1 MKNFFIILAMKI
13 LNLILKICHKNGG
26 NFLGKIAYDWNPE
39 IFKYFK
45 VDCPVIA
52 VSATNGK
59 TMTNN
64 CIGYTLKTA
73 GNKVISNVEG
83 NNMETGILST
93 ILKNCTLTGKIKAD
107 YLVFEVDESYIP
119 VVFKDFR
126 LDTLVIL
133 NFFRDQLDRNG
144 EVESLILRINEFLK
158 TYNGNLI
165 LNNDDPNVSRLGQAN
180 PNNKNIY
187 YFSVDKYQFATEHIK
202 EAGEGKF
209 CPFCKTRLE
218 YEYYQY
224 SHVGKFKCP
233 NCNFGDNKIYKLATN
248 VDLKNRCFDIDG
260 NTYKINGN
268 SIYLIYNY
276 TAVYSV
282 CSLYDISNDVVKKAF
297 STFTLNNGR
306 LEEIKIIDVPTII
319 NLAKNPTGSNVSL
332 RILNEDDSE
341 KELLFVLNDN
351 IADGFDVSW
360 IWDINFNNLNNVTRI
375 ITSGTRAY
383 DIAIRIKTSGFTAE
397 KIEPYLNLEDAV
409 KALYKTDIKKYVIAN
424 YTSLQPTRHELKR
437 FDEMS
442 KNNDVTN
449 VKTSDISKKEAIKS
463 NIENTEMNPKEV
475 LQNIDNTDNTDN
487 LNYQDNEEKSIKIL
501 YLYPDML
508 ELYGDYGNIQ
518 VLKYRIESRGY
529 KAIIDRYSIGDT
541 APNFNDY
548 DIVFAGGGA
557 DNEQS
562 ILAEDLVKYKDNIKD
577 AVKNGVFFLLIC
589 GAYQLFGKY
598 YKGVEGNIIPGL
610 EVFDY
615 YTVANPDRK
624 KRCIG
629 NIVIDATLDA
639 NINIKK
645 STNSNDDSSDN
656 IENLNLKTKVIGFEN
671 HGGQTFDISNFFGNV
686 LFGNGNKFGDSEE
699 GFFENNVIATYLH
712 GPLLSKNP
720 ELCDYIIRYC
730 LDRKYNEN
738 IELEPLNDEFEN
750 FCREQLLNRF
760 LKK

>member
-26 NFLGKIAYDWNPE
+26 NFLGKIAFDWNPE

-45 VDCPVIA
+45 VNCPVIA
-52 VSATNGK
+52 ISATNGK

-73 GNKVISNVEG
+73 GNKVVSNVEG

-158 TYNGNLI
+158 TYTGNLI
-165 LNNDDPNVSRLGQAN
+165 LNNDDPNVARLGQAN
-180 PNNKNIY
+180 PSNSNIY
-187 YFSVDKYQFATEHIK
+187 YFSVDKYKFATEKIK

-233 NCNFGDNKIYKLATN
+233 NCNFGDNEIYKLATN

-276 TAVYSV
+276 TAVYTV

-297 STFTLNNGR
+297 STFALNNGR
-306 LEEIKIIDVPTII
+306 LEEIAIHGVPTII

-332 RILNEDDSE
+332 RILNEDDSQ

-360 IWDINFNNLNNVTRI
+360 IWDINFNNLNNVSRI
-375 ITSGTRAY
+375 VTSGTRAY
-383 DIAIRIKTSGFTAE
+383 DIAIRIKTSGFPAE
-397 KIEPYLNLEDAV
+397 KIEPYFNLEDAV
-409 KALYKTDIKKYVIAN
+409 KALYKTDVKKYVIAN
-424 YTSLQPTRHELKR
+424 YTSLQPTRHELKK
-437 FDEMS
+437 FDEMN
-442 KNNDVTN
+442 KNNNVADTN
-449 VKTSDISKKEAIKS
+449 TNTNDIFKVKNPKVDTKEISQ
-463 NIENTEMNPKEV
+463 NIED
-475 LQNIDNTDNTDN
+475 LHSQ
-487 LNYQDNEEKSIKIL
+487 YNEEKSIKIL

-562 ILAEDLVKYKDNIKD
+562 ILAEDLVKYRENIKN
-577 AVKNGVFFLLIC
+577 AVNNGVFFLLIC

-629 NIVIDATLDA
+629 NIVIEA
-639 NINIKK
+639 NLGQDNNILND
-645 STNSNDDSSDN
+645 TNFNTNTNNSDKF
-656 IENLNLKTKVIGFEN
+656 ENLSLKTKVIGFEN
-671 HGGQTFDISNFFGNV
+671 HGGQTFDISNSFGNV

-720 ELCDYIIRYC
+720 VLCDYIIKYC

-738 IELEPLNDEFEN
+738 IALDPLNDEFEN
-750 FCREQLLNRF
+750 LCREQLLNRF
-760 LKK
+760 LNKN

>member
-26 NFLGKIAYDWNPE
+26 NFLGKIAFDWNPE

-45 VDCPVIA
+45 VKCPVIA

-73 GNKVISNVEG
+73 GYKVVSNVEG

-144 EVESLILRINEFLK
+144 EVESLILRINKFLK
-158 TYNGNLI
+158 TYNGNLV
-165 LNNDDPNVSRLGQAN
+165 LNNDDPNVARLGQAN
-180 PNNKNIY
+180 PSNQNVY
-187 YFSVDKYQFATEHIK
+187 YFSVDKYQFATEEIK

-233 NCNFGDNKIYKLATN
+233 NCNFGDNEIYKLATN

-282 CSLYDISNDVVKKAF
+282 CSLYNISNDVVKKSF
-297 STFTLNNGR
+297 STFALNNGR
-306 LEEIKIIDVPTII
+306 LEEIKINGVPTII

-341 KELLFVLNDN
+341 KDLLFVLNDN

-360 IWDINFNNLNNVTRI
+360 IWDINFNNLNNVSRI
-375 ITSGTRAY
+375 VTSGTRAY
-383 DIAIRIKTSGFTAE
+383 DIAIRIKTSGFPVE
-397 KIEPYLNLEDAV
+397 KIEPYLNLEDAI
-409 KALYKTDIKKYVIAN
+409 KALYRTSVKKYVIAN
-424 YTSLQPTRHELKR
+424 YTSLQPTRHELKK
-437 FDEMS
+437 FDEICQNNLENVCNDNISSDLNVSEMS
-442 KNNDVTN
+442 QQKNYKTN
-449 VKTSDISKKEAIKS
+449 SDNSDC
-463 NIENTEMNPKEV
+463 
-475 LQNIDNTDNTDN
+475 L
-487 LNYQDNEEKSIKIL
+487 KIL

-518 VLKYRIESRGY
+518 VLKYRIELRGY
-529 KAIIDRYSIGDT
+529 KAIIDRYSIGDA

-562 ILAEDLVKYKDNIKD
+562 ILANDLIKYKDNIKE
-577 AVKNGVFFLLIC
+577 AVNNGVFFLLIC

-629 NIVIDATLDA
+629 NIVIDANL
-639 NINIKK
+639 
-645 STNSNDDSSDN
+645 SSSND
-656 IENLNLKTKVIGFEN
+656 IIKTKVIGFEN
-671 HGGQTFDISNFFGNV
+671 HGGQTFDISASFGNV

-699 GFFENNVIATYLH
+699 GFFQNNVIATYLH

-720 ELCDYIIRYC
+720 ELCDYIIKYC
-730 LDRKYNEN
+730 LDRRYNEN
-738 IELEPLNDEFEN
+738 VILEPLNDEFEN
-750 FCREQLLNRF
+750 LCREQLLKRF
-760 LKK
+760 LEK

>member
-1 MKNFFIILAMKI
+1 MKNFFIIFAMKI

-26 NFLGKIAYDWNPE
+26 NFLGKIAYNWNPE

-45 VDCPVIA
+45 VNCPVIA

-73 GNKVISNVEG
+73 GNKVVSNVEG

-119 VVFKDFR
+119 VVFKNFR

-165 LNNDDPNVSRLGQAN
+165 LNNDDPNVARLGQAN
-180 PNNKNIY
+180 PSNKNIY
-187 YFSVDKYQFATEHIK
+187 YFSVDKYKFATEKIK

-233 NCNFGDNKIYKLATN
+233 NCNFGDNEIYKLATN
-248 VDLKNRCFDIDG
+248 VDLKNRCFDIDE

-282 CSLYDISNDVVKKAF
+282 CSLYGISNNVIKKAF
-297 STFTLNNGR
+297 STFALNNGR
-306 LEEIKIIDVPTII
+306 LEEITIHGVPTII

-360 IWDINFNNLNNVTRI
+360 IWDINFNNLNNVSRI

-383 DIAIRIKTSGFTAE
+383 DIAIRIKTSGFPAE

-409 KALYKTDIKKYVIAN
+409 KALYKTNVKKYVIAN
-424 YTSLQPTRHELKR
+424 YTSLQPTRHKLKK
-437 FDEMS
+437 FDEM
-442 KNNDVTN
+442 NNN
-449 VKTSDISKKEAIKS
+449 S
-463 NIENTEMNPKEV
+463 NITIVETNDIIEKETTDTIR
-475 LQNIDNTDNTDN
+475 QN
-487 LNYQDNEEKSIKIL
+487 NETNSDCPNCLKIL

-562 ILAEDLVKYKDNIKD
+562 ILAEDLVKYKDNIKE
-577 AVKNGVFFLLIC
+577 AVENGVFFLLIC

-645 STNSNDDSSDN
+645 SSNSNDDSSDN

-671 HGGQTFDISNFFGNV
+671 HGGQTFDISNSFGNI

-738 IELEPLNDEFEN
+738 VELEPLNDEFEN
-750 FCREQLLNRF
+750 LCREQLLNRF
-760 LKK
+760 LN

>member
-26 NFLGKIAYDWNPE
+26 NFLGKIAFDLNPE

-45 VDCPVIA
+45 VNCPVIA

-73 GNKVISNVEG
+73 GNKVVSNVEG

-165 LNNDDPNVSRLGQAN
+165 LNNDDPNVARLGHAN
-180 PNNKNIY
+180 PDNSNVY
-187 YFSVDKYQFATEHIK
+187 YFSVDKYKFATEQIK

-233 NCNFGDNKIYKLATN
+233 NCNFGDNEIYKLATN

-282 CSLYDISNDVVKKAF
+282 CSLYDISNDIVKKSF
-297 STFTLNNGR
+297 STFALNNGR
-306 LEEIKIIDVPTII
+306 LEEIKIHGVPTII

-360 IWDINFNNLNNVTRI
+360 IWDINFNNLNNVSRI

-383 DIAIRIKTSGFTAE
+383 DIAIRIKTSGFPAE

-409 KALYKTDIKKYVIAN
+409 NAFYKTDVKKYVIAN
-424 YTSLQPTRHELKR
+424 YTSLQPTRHELKK
-437 FDEMS
+437 FNETN
-442 KNNDVTN
+442 KNNNVTDVES
-449 VKTSDISKKEAIKS
+449 SDISKKEEIKA
-463 NIENTEMNPKEV
+463 NVENTEIDTKES
-475 LQNIDNTDNTDN
+475 LQSIDNTDNSGN
-487 LNYQDNEEKSIKIL
+487 QDNKDKSIKIL

-529 KAIIDRYSIGDT
+529 KAIIDRYSIGNA

-562 ILAEDLVKYKDNIKD
+562 ILAEDLVKYKDNIKE
-577 AVKNGVFFLLIC
+577 AVNNGVFFLLIC

-629 NIVIDATLDA
+629 NIVIEDNL
-639 NINIKK
+639 K
-645 STNSNDDSSDN
+645 NSNNDIDSSDSN
-656 IENLNLKTKVIGFEN
+656 IKTKVIGFEN
-671 HGGQTFDISNFFGNV
+671 HGGQTFDISNSFGNV

-720 ELCDYIIRYC
+720 ELCDYIIKYC

-750 FCREQLLNRF
+750 LCRKQLLNRF
-760 LKK
+760 LEKK

>member
-26 NFLGKIAYDWNPE
+26 NFLGKIAFDWNPE

-45 VDCPVIA
+45 VNCPVIA

-73 GNKVISNVEG
+73 GNKVVSNVEG

-144 EVESLILRINEFLK
+144 EVESLILRINDFLK

-165 LNNDDPNVSRLGQAN
+165 LNNDDPNVARLGQSN
-180 PNNKNIY
+180 PSNNNIY
-187 YFSVDKYQFATEHIK
+187 YFSVDKYKFATEKIK

-233 NCNFGDNKIYKLATN
+233 NCNFGDNEIYKLATN

-297 STFTLNNGR
+297 SNFALNNGR
-306 LEEIKIIDVPTII
+306 LEEITIHGVPTII

-332 RILNEDDSE
+332 RILNEDDVQ

-360 IWDINFNNLNNVTRI
+360 IWDINFNNLNNVSRI
-375 ITSGTRAY
+375 VTSGTRAY
-383 DIAIRIKTSGFTAE
+383 DIAIRIKTSGFPAE
-397 KIEPYLNLEDAV
+397 KIEPYFNLEDAV
-409 KALYKTDIKKYVIAN
+409 KALYKTDVKKYVIAN
-424 YTSLQPTRHELKR
+424 YTSLQPTRHELKK
-437 FDEMS
+437 FDEVNKHTDINISNAELNNGDIMQNNPIDQNDALNDANIVNIVKQNNETNFDCS
-442 KNNDVTN
+442 K
-449 VKTSDISKKEAIKS
+449 S
-463 NIENTEMNPKEV
+463 
-475 LQNIDNTDNTDN
+475 L
-487 LNYQDNEEKSIKIL
+487 KIL

-529 KAIIDRYSIGDT
+529 KAIIDRYSIGDV

-562 ILAEDLVKYKDNIKD
+562 ILAEDLVKYKENIKE
-577 AVKNGVFFLLIC
+577 AVNNGVFFLLIC

-629 NIVIDATLDA
+629 NIVID
-639 NINIKK
+639 
-645 STNSNDDSSDN
+645 TNLRSSNNDTDSSESN
-656 IENLNLKTKVIGFEN
+656 TKTKVIGFEN
-671 HGGQTFDISNFFGNV
+671 HGGQTFDISNSFGNV
-686 LFGNGNKFGDSEE
+686 LFGNGNTFGDSEE
-699 GFFENNVIATYLH
+699 GFLKDNVIATYLH

-720 ELCDYIIRYC
+720 ELCDYIIKYC

-738 IELEPLNDEFEN
+738 ITLESLNDEFEN
-750 FCREQLLNRF
+750 LCREQLLNRF
-760 LKK
+760 LEKN

>member
-26 NFLGKIAYDWNPE
+26 NFLGKIAFDWNPE

-45 VDCPVIA
+45 VNCPVIA

-73 GNKVISNVEG
+73 GKKVVSNVEG

-119 VVFKDFR
+119 VVFKNFR

-158 TYNGNLI
+158 TYTGNLI
-165 LNNDDPNVSRLGQAN
+165 LNNDDPNVARLGQAN
-180 PNNKNIY
+180 PSNNNIY
-187 YFSVDKYQFATEHIK
+187 YFSVDKYKFATEKIK

-233 NCNFGDNKIYKLATN
+233 NCNFGDNEIYKLATN

-276 TAVYSV
+276 TAVYTV

-297 STFTLNNGR
+297 SNFALNNGR
-306 LEEIKIIDVPTII
+306 LEEITIHGVPTII

-332 RILNEDDSE
+332 RILNEDDSQ

-360 IWDINFNNLNNVTRI
+360 IWDINFNNLNNVSRI
-375 ITSGTRAY
+375 VTSGTRAY
-383 DIAIRIKTSGFTAE
+383 DIAIRIKTSGFPAE
-397 KIEPYLNLEDAV
+397 KIEPYLSLADAV
-409 KALYKTDIKKYVIAN
+409 KALYKTDVKKYVIAN
-424 YTSLQPTRHELKR
+424 YTSLQPTRHELKK
-437 FDEMS
+437 FDEMN
-442 KNNDVTN
+442 KNNNVADTNTNTNDIFN
-449 VKTSDISKKEAIKS
+449 VKNPEVDTKEISQ
-463 NIENTEMNPKEV
+463 NIENSQV
-475 LQNIDNTDNTDN
+475 QN
-487 LNYQDNEEKSIKIL
+487 NEEKSIKIL

-529 KAIIDRYSIGDT
+529 KAIIDRYSIGDAT
-541 APNFNDY
+541 PDFNNY
-548 DIVFAGGGA
+548 DIVFAGCGA

-562 ILAEDLVKYKDNIKD
+562 ILAEDLVRYKENIKE
-577 AVKNGVFFLLIC
+577 AVNNGVFFLLIC

-629 NIVIDATLDA
+629 NIVIDANLR
-639 NINIKK
+639 
-645 STNSNDDSSDN
+645 SSNNDTDSSESN
-656 IENLNLKTKVIGFEN
+656 TKTKVIGFEN
-671 HGGQTFDISNFFGNV
+671 HGGQTFDISNSFGNV
-686 LFGNGNKFGDSEE
+686 LFGNGNKFGDAEE
-699 GFFENNVIATYLH
+699 GFFNNNVIATYLH

-720 ELCDYIIRYC
+720 ELCDYIIKYC

-738 IELEPLNDEFEN
+738 ITLESLNDEFEN
-750 FCREQLLNRF
+750 LCREQLLNRF
-760 LKK
+760 LG

>member
-26 NFLGKIAYDWNPE
+26 NFLGKIAFDWNPE

-45 VDCPVIA
+45 VKCPVIA

-73 GNKVISNVEG
+73 GYKVVSNVEG

-144 EVESLILRINEFLK
+144 EVESLILRINKFLK
-158 TYNGNLI
+158 TYNGNLV
-165 LNNDDPNVSRLGQAN
+165 LNNDDPNVARLGQAN
-180 PNNKNIY
+180 PSNQNVY
-187 YFSVDKYQFATEHIK
+187 YFSVDKYQFATEEIK

-233 NCNFGDNKIYKLATN
+233 NCNFGDNEIYKLATN

-282 CSLYDISNDVVKKAF
+282 CSLYNISNDVVKKSF
-297 STFTLNNGR
+297 STFALNNGR
-306 LEEIKIIDVPTII
+306 LEEIKINGVPTII

-341 KELLFVLNDN
+341 KDLLFVLNDN

-360 IWDINFNNLNNVTRI
+360 IWDINFNNLNNVSRI
-375 ITSGTRAY
+375 VTSGTRAY
-383 DIAIRIKTSGFTAE
+383 DIAIRIKTSGFPVE
-397 KIEPYLNLEDAV
+397 KIEPYLNLEDAI
-409 KALYKTDIKKYVIAN
+409 KALYRTSVKKYVIAN
-424 YTSLQPTRHELKR
+424 YTSLQPTRHELKK
-437 FDEMS
+437 FDEICQNNLENVCNDNISSDLNVSEMS
-442 KNNDVTN
+442 QQKNDKTN
-449 VKTSDISKKEAIKS
+449 SDNSDC
-463 NIENTEMNPKEV
+463 
-475 LQNIDNTDNTDN
+475 L
-487 LNYQDNEEKSIKIL
+487 KIL

-529 KAIIDRYSIGDT
+529 KAIIDRYSIGDA

-562 ILAEDLVKYKDNIKD
+562 ILANDLIKYKDNIKE
-577 AVKNGVFFLLIC
+577 AVNNGVFFLLIC

-629 NIVIDATLDA
+629 NIVIDANL
-639 NINIKK
+639 
-645 STNSNDDSSDN
+645 SSSND
-656 IENLNLKTKVIGFEN
+656 IIKTKVIGFEN
-671 HGGQTFDISNFFGNV
+671 HGGQTFDISASFGNV

-699 GFFENNVIATYLH
+699 GFFQNNVIATYLH

-720 ELCDYIIRYC
+720 ELCDYIIKYC
-730 LDRKYNEN
+730 LDRRYNEN
-738 IELEPLNDEFEN
+738 VILEPLNDGFEN
-750 FCREQLLNRF
+750 LCREQLLKRF
-760 LKK
+760 LEK

>member
-26 NFLGKIAYDWNPE
+26 NFLGKIAFDWNPE

-45 VDCPVIA
+45 VKCPVIA

-73 GNKVISNVEG
+73 GYKVVSNVEG

-144 EVESLILRINEFLK
+144 EVESLILRINKFLK
-158 TYNGNLI
+158 TYNGNLV
-165 LNNDDPNVSRLGQAN
+165 LNNDDPNVARLGQAN
-180 PNNKNIY
+180 PSNQNVY
-187 YFSVDKYQFATEHIK
+187 YFSVDKYQFATEEIK

-233 NCNFGDNKIYKLATN
+233 NCNFGDNEIYKLATN

-282 CSLYDISNDVVKKAF
+282 CSLYNISNDVVKKSF
-297 STFTLNNGR
+297 STFALNNGR
-306 LEEIKIIDVPTII
+306 LEEIKINGVPTII

-341 KELLFVLNDN
+341 KDLLFVLNDN

-360 IWDINFNNLNNVTRI
+360 IWDINFNNLNNVSRI
-375 ITSGTRAY
+375 VTSGTRAY
-383 DIAIRIKTSGFTAE
+383 DIAIRIKTSGFPVE
-397 KIEPYLNLEDAV
+397 KIEPYLNLEDAI
-409 KALYKTDIKKYVIAN
+409 KALYKTNVKKYVIAN
-424 YTSLQPTRHELKR
+424 YTSLQPTRHELKK
-437 FDEMS
+437 FDEICQNNLENVCNDNISSDLNVSEMS
-442 KNNDVTN
+442 QQKNDITN
-449 VKTSDISKKEAIKS
+449 SDNSDC
-463 NIENTEMNPKEV
+463 
-475 LQNIDNTDNTDN
+475 L
-487 LNYQDNEEKSIKIL
+487 KIL

-529 KAIIDRYSIGDT
+529 KAIIDRYSIGDA

-562 ILAEDLVKYKDNIKD
+562 ILANDLIKYKDNIKE
-577 AVKNGVFFLLIC
+577 AVNNGVFFLLIC

-629 NIVIDATLDA
+629 NIVIDANL
-639 NINIKK
+639 
-645 STNSNDDSSDN
+645 SSSND
-656 IENLNLKTKVIGFEN
+656 IIKTKVIGFEN
-671 HGGQTFDISNFFGNV
+671 HGGQTFDISASFGNV

-699 GFFENNVIATYLH
+699 GFFQNNVIATYLH

-720 ELCDYIIRYC
+720 ELCDYIIKYC
-730 LDRKYNEN
+730 LDRRYNEN
-738 IELEPLNDEFEN
+738 VILEPLNDEFEN
-750 FCREQLLNRF
+750 LCREQLLKRF
-760 LKK
+760 LEK

>member
-26 NFLGKIAYDWNPE
+26 NFLGKIAFDWNPE

-45 VDCPVIA
+45 VKCPVIA

-73 GNKVISNVEG
+73 GYKVVSNVEG

-158 TYNGNLI
+158 TYNGNLV
-165 LNNDDPNVSRLGQAN
+165 LNNDDPNVARLGQAN
-180 PNNKNIY
+180 PSNQNVY
-187 YFSVDKYQFATEHIK
+187 YFSVDKYQFATEEIK

-233 NCNFGDNKIYKLATN
+233 NCNFGDNEIYKLATN

-282 CSLYDISNDVVKKAF
+282 CSLYNISNDMVKKSF
-297 STFTLNNGR
+297 STFALNNGR
-306 LEEIKIIDVPTII
+306 LEEIKINGVPTII

-341 KELLFVLNDN
+341 KDLLFVLNDN

-360 IWDINFNNLNNVTRI
+360 IWDINFNNLNNVSRI
-375 ITSGTRAY
+375 VTSGTRAY
-383 DIAIRIKTSGFTAE
+383 DIAIRIKTSGFPVE
-397 KIEPYLNLEDAV
+397 KIEPYLNLEDSI
-409 KALYKTDIKKYVIAN
+409 KALFKTNVKKYVIAN
-424 YTSLQPTRHELKR
+424 YTSLQPTRHELKK
-437 FDEMS
+437 FDEICQNNLENACNDNISSDLNVSEMS
-442 KNNDVTN
+442 QQKNDKTN
-449 VKTSDISKKEAIKS
+449 SDNSDC
-463 NIENTEMNPKEV
+463 
-475 LQNIDNTDNTDN
+475 L
-487 LNYQDNEEKSIKIL
+487 KIL

-529 KAIIDRYSIGDT
+529 KAIIDRYSIGDA

-562 ILAEDLVKYKDNIKD
+562 ILANDLIKYKDNIKE
-577 AVKNGVFFLLIC
+577 AVNNGVFFLLIC

-629 NIVIDATLDA
+629 NIVIDANL
-639 NINIKK
+639 
-645 STNSNDDSSDN
+645 SSSND
-656 IENLNLKTKVIGFEN
+656 IIKTKVIGFEN
-671 HGGQTFDISNFFGNV
+671 HGGQTFDIYASFGNV

-699 GFFENNVIATYLH
+699 GFFQNNVIATYLH

-720 ELCDYIIRYC
+720 ELCDYIIKYC
-730 LDRKYNEN
+730 LDRRYNEN
-738 IELEPLNDEFEN
+738 VILEPLNDGFEN
-750 FCREQLLNRF
+750 LCREQLLKRF
-760 LKK
+760 LEK

>member
-45 VDCPVIA
+45 VNCPVIA

-73 GNKVISNVEG
+73 GNKVVSNVEG

-93 ILKNCTLTGKIKAD
+93 ILKNCTLTGKINAD

-165 LNNDDPNVSRLGQAN
+165 LINDDPNVARLGQAN

-282 CSLYDISNDVVKKAF
+282 CSLYDISIDVVKKAF
-297 STFTLNNGR
+297 STFALNNGR
-306 LEEIKIIDVPTII
+306 LEEITIYGVPTII

-383 DIAIRIKTSGFTAE
+383 DIAIRIKTSGFPAE
-397 KIEPYLNLEDAV
+397 KIEPYLNLEDAI
-409 KALYKTDIKKYVIAN
+409 KAFYKTDVKKYVIAN
-424 YTSLQPTRHELKR
+424 YTSLQPTRHKLKK
-437 FDEMS
+437 FDEMN
-442 KNNDVTN
+442 KNNDVTD
-449 VKTSDISKKEAIKS
+449 VEPSDISKV
-463 NIENTEMNPKEV
+463 ENTELCAKENV
-475 LQNIDNTDNTDN
+475 QNVDTLDILQAQN
-487 LNYQDNEEKSIKIL
+487 NEEKSIKIL

-529 KAIIDRYSIGDT
+529 KAIIDRYSIGDA

-562 ILAEDLVKYKDNIKD
+562 ILAKDLVQYKDNIKE

-629 NIVIDATLDA
+629 NIVIDTTLDA

-645 STNSNDDSSDN
+645 SANSNDDSSN
-656 IENLNLKTKVIGFEN
+656 IIENLNLKTKVIGFEN
-671 HGGQTFDISNFFGNV
+671 HGGQTFDISNSFGNV

-720 ELCDYIIRYC
+720 ELCDYIIKYC

-738 IELEPLNDEFEN
+738 IELEPLNDKFEN
-750 FCREQLLNRF
+750 LCREQLLNRF
-760 LKK
+760 LIN